1 MTSRPFRFMSAF
13 AFVLSFAG
21 STARAQDPAADCIVG
36 SHAGFDDADAHTA
49 AALVCDSLRY
59 QGVTVSEPKTEE
71 ASTAGA
77 VYRVRLD
84 HLGSAAFVSLQKEMP
99 RGKPVTAR
107 RLKLATL
114 DEVSVVADRLAIAV
128 IKNQSLESTQVV
140 GKVSKDEGK
149 RIEQIRGDFSWGPA
163 LEGTAFLGQS
173 FTVAPGFAMRF
184 VYETGN
190 FDVSAAFRIGGSESD
205 RLSTSYAGGEIGA
218 HYLFLDGDVSPFV
231 GGGLSLLALS
241 IDTDRYDG
249 GGFNG
254 SKFGTGAFLEAGVEL
269 LRLHSTHFRGYLRA
283 DLPFFALDEEYD
295 WDGEDDGASDT
306 RYVPSLTLGVAVL
319 F

>member
-1 MTSRPFRFMSAF
+1 MTSRYFRFLSVFGF
-13 AFVLSFAG
+13 ALSFAG
-21 STARAQDPAADCIVG
+21 ATARAQDPAADCIVG
-36 SHAGFDDADAHTA
+36 AHDGFDDADARTA
-49 AALVCDSLRY
+49 AALVCDAVRY
-59 QGVTVSEPKTEE
+59 QGVSVSEPKAEE

-99 RGKPVTAR
+99 RGKPITAR

-114 DEVSVVADRLAIAV
+114 DEVSVVADRLAMAV

-140 GKVSKDEGK
+140 GAVSKDEGK

-163 LEGTAFLGQS
+163 LEGTVFLGQS
-173 FTVAPGFAMRF
+173 FTVTPGFAMRF

-190 FDVSAAFRIGGSESD
+190 FDVSAAFRIGGSED
-205 RLSTSYAGGEIGA
+205 NTFEASYAGGEIGA

-231 GGGLSLLALS
+231 GGGLELLSLT
-241 IDTDRYDG
+241 IDSDSGDSFHGTQ
-249 GGFNG
+249 
-254 SKFGTGAFLEAGVEL
+254 FGTGAFLEAGVEL

-283 DLPFFALDEEYD
+283 DLPFFTVSDELD
-295 WDGEDDGASDT
+295 WDSEDDVSTGA
-306 RYVPSLTLGVAVL
+306 RYVPSLSLGVAVL